1 MYIQNSNIYTLLYVK
16 KAITTIYNSELTNED
31 K

>member
-1 MYIQNSNIYTLLYVK
+1 MYILNSNIYIFIYVK